1 MNAVSHIRDIK
12 QKACLFFLLPFG
24 KLRGIKNW
32 RWSKLL
38 LCRTLLMFYLLLYY
52 YFISFSTT
60 QLYALNSLQ
69 QSLWILKEVLKKNNN
84 KKRMTLN
91 LTGRVVKITC
101 LYLLSVCSAST
112 GRRRIKCSLFL
123 SANKTLNSKGI
134 KYKMRS
140 RFGCWTKAQHGCPWR
155 TLLSLRMVL
164 LQCREE
170 SAVFFLAKWA
180 SLIFKLCYLVLTAQ
194 RSYVCPTPEVF
205 KVRLN
210 GKLGKLI
217 KSLATLPIVGE
228 LELDG
233 LSSPFH
239 SKSFHGSMI
248 LFHSLLYWFLTNIC
262 CIKSWVDSHKTSH
275 WYFYAV
281 SFNFYGIIWFLC
293 WHHN

>member
-1 MNAVSHIRDIK
+1 MFIFLTTVWEAERHQKLEVK
-12 QKACLFFLLPFG
+12 QTSALQDSAYVLSP
-24 KLRGIKNW
+24 
-32 RWSKLL
+32 SLL
-38 LCRTLLMFYLLLYY
+38 LFYLLLYY
-52 YFISFSTT
+52 PTICFKQFTAIPVDSEGSF
-60 QLYALNSLQ
+60 
-69 QSLWILKEVLKKNNN
+69 KKNNN

-170 SAVFFLAKWA
+170 SAVSFLAKWA

-248 LFHSLLYWFLTNIC
+248 LFHSPLYWFLTNIC